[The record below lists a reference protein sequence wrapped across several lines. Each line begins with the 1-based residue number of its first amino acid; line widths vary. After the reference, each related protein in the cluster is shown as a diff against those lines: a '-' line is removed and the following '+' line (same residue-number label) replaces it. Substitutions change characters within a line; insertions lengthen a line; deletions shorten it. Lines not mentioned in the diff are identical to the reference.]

1 MSKLNMYRQIE
12 QLLTDAQDAH
22 FLGAAFLSNWLL
34 DEVSPPDETA
44 LARQFFS
51 PSSEGL
57 RTSQLGPEMT
67 EPTKTEDRRG
77 MKLLHLAFIY
87 RQIAF
92 FHRQIAFIHQP
103 ISTYPHLRHREFSR
117 RREAPRTPRG
127 QVLEI

>member
-1 MSKLNMYRQIE
+1 MFRNARCEFTVNS
-12 QLLTDAQDAH
+12 
-22 FLGAAFLSNWLL
+22 L

-51 PSSEGL
+51 IPSSEGV

-67 EPTKTEDRRG
+67 EPTTEDRRG
-77 MKLLHLAFIY
+77 LKLPQLAFIRRQLACIY

-103 ISTYPHLRHREFSR
+103 ISIHPHLRHRAFPRSPEG
-117 RREAPRTPRG
+117 ARTPIE
-127 QVLEI
+127 Q